1 MRLSI
6 LTTTIVVEIGIDTA
20 RFDKL
25 QSRTKAGK
33 VEQLNSF
40 IRPFK
45 TLYIYIQK
53 RLLALFLNT
62 PSPPYSMLGQ
72 IRIITHK
79 NKFTFVQHWF
89 RGRGEQGEGRWK
101 VITFST
107 LLTMIVAVTVK
118 ELCGFNK
125 ETRFDVNVPSLALQL
140 GHSIKQCAQVL
151 KISAL
156 RKYKRWGCYKRMP
169 ALHWP
174 LWAGVDHQN

>member
-1 MRLSI
+1 M
-6 LTTTIVVEIGIDTA
+6 EIGIDTT

-25 QSRTKAGK
+25 PSRTKVVGK
-33 VEQLNSF
+33 VEQLNSI
-40 IRPFK
+40 IRPFR
-45 TLYIYIQK
+45 TFYIYIQK
-53 RLLALFLNT
+53 RLFALFLNT
-62 PSPPYSMLGQ
+62 PSLPYSMLGQ

-79 NKFTFVQHWF
+79 NKFSFVQHWF

-101 VITFST
+101 VITFPT
-107 LLTMIVAVTVK
+107 LLAMIVGVTMK

-140 GHSIKQCAQVL
+140 GHSIKQCAQVF
-151 KISAL
+151 KMSAL
-156 RKYKRWGCYKRMP
+156 QKWKRWGCDKRMP

>member
-6 LTTTIVVEIGIDTA
+6 LTTTILVEIDIDTA

-72 IRIITHK
+72 IRIITQK
-79 NKFTFVQHWF
+79 TNLLLSNIDS
-89 RGRGEQGEGRWK
+89 GGEG
-101 VITFST
+101 
-107 LLTMIVAVTVK
+107 
-118 ELCGFNK
+118 NK
-125 ETRFDVNVPSLALQL
+125 EK
-140 GHSIKQCAQVL
+140 GGEK
-151 KISAL
+151 
-156 RKYKRWGCYKRMP
+156 
-169 ALHWP
+169 
-174 LWAGVDHQN
+174 

>member
-40 IRPFK
+40 IRLFK
-45 TLYIYIQK
+45 TLYIYNKKTITCSFPEYPQSP
-53 RLLALFLNT
+53 LFHVGTNKNN
-62 PSPPYSMLGQ
+62 YA
-72 IRIITHK
+72 K

-101 VITFST
+101 VITFPT

-125 ETRFDVNVPSLALQL
+125 ETQFDVNVPSLALQL